1 MPWLVGIR
9 DLEPSSGLLAEL
21 KEVVNSKRQL

>member
-9 DLEPSSGLLAEL
+9 DLEPSSSLLAEL
-21 KEVVNSKRQL
+21 EEVVNSKRQL